1 MERHVL
7 AIDEG
12 TTGVRAMV
20 FDSGI
25 KLLGGAYEEIHSS
38 FPRPGWVEQD
48 PFQLWQATQRVVAQ
62 ALRAAKVP
70 PSGLAAIGLTNQRAT
85 ALVWERRSGTPLCPA
100 VGWQDNR
107 TAERA
112 RELSEQGFLLN
123 SMASAT
129 KLEWILQ
136 QGKDRLARASAGDL
150 CFGTVDTWLAWQLS
164 GGAVHVTDRSNASCT
179 CLYDFAGGVWD
190 QRTADALGVPLTMM
204 PAIRPSS
211 GVYGVTQRDVF
222 GAEVPIAGMA
232 GDQQAAMFG
241 ELGTERGAVKI
252 TLGTLAMVD
261 INTGAT
267 PILSEHGAYPLILWM
282 VNGESPW
289 CLEGTVATAGAAV
302 QWLRDGL
309 GLVSSPQ
316 ESGVL
321 AASVADSGGVWAIPA
336 FQGLGTPY
344 MDPEA
349 SAVIGGL
356 SRGSTRAHVIRAVL
370 EGVAFRAREVLE
382 TLLEDTQTPRP
393 EVLRVDGGAAANDF
407 LLQTLA
413 NVLGQPVERPEAI
426 QASALGAAFLAGI
439 AVGLWANID
448 ELRHAWRS
456 GGVFEPR
463 WNEDERE
470 SRFARW
476 QNAVTAAQFG
486 GATCDRRK
494 DP

>member
-20 FDSGI
+20 FDSAT
-25 KLLGGAYEEIHSS
+25 KLRGGAYQEIGSS
-38 FPRPGWVEQD
+38 FPQPGWVEQD
-48 PFQLWQATQRVVAQ
+48 PLDLWEATQRVVAE
-62 ALRAAKVP
+62 ALRDADISA
-70 PSGLAAIGLTNQRAT
+70 STLAAIGLTNQRAT
-85 ALVWERRSGTPLCPA
+85 TLVWDRRTGSPICPA
-100 VGWQDNR
+100 IGWQDNR
-107 TAERA
+107 TAQRA

-129 KLEWILQ
+129 KLEWILRQ
-136 QGKDRLARASAGDL
+136 QADARARASGGEL
-150 CFGTVDTWLAWQLS
+150 CFGTVDTWLAWRLS
-164 GGAVHVTDRSNASCT
+164 GGEVHVTDRSNASCSG
-179 CLYDFAGGVWD
+179 LYDFARDAWD
-190 QRTADALGVPLTMM
+190 ERTMDVLGIPGAMM

-211 GVYGVTQRDVF
+211 ETYGTTHGGVL
-222 GAEVPIAGMA
+222 GAVVPIAGMA

-252 TLGTLAMVD
+252 TLGTSAMVD
-261 INTGAT
+261 INSGDV
-267 PILSEHGAYPLILWM
+267 PVLSRHGAYPLILWM

-309 GLVSSPQ
+309 GLVSSPH
-316 ESGVL
+316 ESGAL
-321 AASVADSGGVWAIPA
+321 ATTVPDSGGVWAIPA

-344 MDPEA
+344 MDPAA

-356 SRGSTRAHVIRAVL
+356 TRGTTRAHVVRAIL
-370 EGVAFRAREVLE
+370 EGIAFRVREVLE
-382 TLLEDTQTPRP
+382 ALLEDTQTLRP

-439 AVGLWANID
+439 AVGLWASID
-448 ELRHAWRS
+448 ELRHTWRS
-456 GGVFEPR
+456 GGVFEPH
-463 WNEDERE
+463 WSEDERQT
-470 SRFARW
+470 RFAAWRS
-476 QNAVTAAQFG
+476 AIGAANLG
-486 GATCDRRK
+486 GGGRR
-494 DP
+494 

>member
-20 FDSGI
+20 FDSDT
-25 KLLGGAYEEIHSS
+25 KLCGGAYEEIPAS

-48 PFQLWQATQRVVAQ
+48 PLQLWQATQRVVAQ
-62 ALRAAKVP
+62 ALRVANVSA
-70 PSGLAAIGLTNQRAT
+70 SALAAVGLTNQRAT
-85 ALVWERRSGTPLCPA
+85 TLVWDRRSGSPICPA
-100 VGWQDNR
+100 IGWQDNR

-112 RELSEQGFLLN
+112 RELSERGFPLN
-123 SMASAT
+123 SMAAAT
-129 KLEWILQ
+129 KLEWILRHHD
-136 QGKDRLARASAGDL
+136 GAVARAAAGEL
-150 CFGTVDTWLAWQLS
+150 CFGTVDSWLAWRLS
-164 GGAVHVTDRSNASCT
+164 DGRVHVTDCSNASCSG
-179 CLYDFAGGVWD
+179 LYDFAGSWD
-190 QRTADALGVPLTMM
+190 ERTADALGIPLAMM

-211 GVYGVTQRDVF
+211 ERYGTTHRDVF
-222 GAEVPIAGMA
+222 GAVVPLAGMA

-241 ELGTERGAVKI
+241 ELGTEPGAVKI
-252 TLGTLAMVD
+252 TLGTSAMVD
-261 INTGAT
+261 INSGDT
-267 PILSEHGAYPLILWM
+267 PVLSRHGAYPLILWM

-309 GLVSSPQ
+309 GLLSSPR
-316 ESGVL
+316 ESETL
-321 AASVADSGGVWAIPA
+321 AASVADSAGVWAIPA

-344 MDPEA
+344 MNPGA

-356 SRGSTRAHVIRAVL
+356 TRGSTRAHVVRAVL
-370 EGVAFRAREVLE
+370 EGIAFRVRQVLE
-382 TLLEDTQTPRP
+382 ALLEDTQTQRP

-413 NVLGQPVERPEAI
+413 NVVGQPVERPEAI

-439 AVGLWANID
+439 AVGQWANVD
-448 ELRHAWRS
+448 EIRHTWRS
-456 GGVFEPR
+456 GGIFEPA

-470 SRFARW
+470 TRFAAWR
-476 QNAVTAAQFG
+476 NAIAAANFG
-486 GATCDRRK
+486 GPTGSR
-494 DP
+494 